1 MAVPYE
7 IELMEQIAEHLKIW
21 FQEDS
26 GDKYYPSGTV
36 DLRLRNG
43 ISLAVE
49 LVSFEEVLTWLRV
62 NDQKEVARSLEQE
75 RDSFLSHLQAV
86 EQAIE
91 RGDNPP
97 LELIELR
104 SKITGLIGT
113 LEHTAKV
120 FTDNLTPKKPAE
132 TGRNTKTTIAAIVI
146 SLLIICIFELLVHLG
161 PLAWFKNHH
170 NSYSLQGSIICL
182 IFCLIVGFF
191 KPQSRKRWWGG
202 AAFAFLVL
210 LVSLLGGAGGNS

>member
-1 MAVPYE
+1 MESIPREVR
-7 IELMEQIAEHLKIW
+7 LMEQIAEHLKIW

-75 RDSFLSHLQAV
+75 RDSFLSYLQAV

-97 LELIELR
+97 LELIQLR
-104 SKITGLIGT
+104 SKMTGLIGT
-113 LEHTAKV
+113 LEDIAEV
-120 FTDNLTPKKPAE
+120 FTEKLILKTPAGTEHENKEQDTKDSGILIILTPNMSRLE
-132 TGRNTKTTIAAIVI
+132 TR
-146 SLLIICIFELLVHLG
+146 
-161 PLAWFKNHH
+161 H
-170 NSYSLQGSIICL
+170 NMP
-182 IFCLIVGFF
+182 VE
-191 KPQSRKRWWGG
+191 
-202 AAFAFLVL
+202 A
-210 LVSLLGGAGGNS
+210 

>member
-1 MAVPYE
+1 MGVMTLPYE

-21 FQEDS
+21 FQEDP
-26 GDKYYPSGTV
+26 GDKNYPSGTV

-49 LVSFEEVLTWLRV
+49 LVSFDEALTWLWV

-75 RDSFLSHLQAV
+75 RDRFLSHLQVV

-104 SKITGLIGT
+104 SKITRLIGT
-113 LEHTAKV
+113 LEQTAKV
-120 FTDNLTPKKPAE
+120 FRDNLTRKKPAG
-132 TGRNTKTTIAAIVI
+132 TGQKEIVEVKPGAFGITVNIKEIAKRIWKCV
-146 SLLIICIFELLVHLG
+146 C
-161 PLAWFKNHH
+161 
-170 NSYSLQGSIICL
+170 
-182 IFCLIVGFF
+182 
-191 KPQSRKRWWGG
+191 SRSKD
-202 AAFAFLVL
+202 
-210 LVSLLGGAGGNS
+210 